1 MKRVIWIVLDSVG
14 IGAMDDAAEYGDEGS
29 NTLKHVVTQSVSCCL
44 NHLQALGVGHI
55 DGVEYLGKEQP
66 LGATVMR
73 AGFLSKGKDTITG
86 HWEMT
91 GIILK
96 QAFQTYPN
104 GFDDEII
111 KAIESRIGQKIIGNK
126 AASGTQIIQELGEEH
141 IQTGNII
148 VYTSADSVFQIA
160 AHEEIVPLCELYR
173 ICEIARELLVGRHLV
188 SRVIARPFIGEVGGF
203 IRTAN
208 RKDYALDPPQESVLD
223 ILSKNKID
231 VYGVG
236 KIVDIFNGNGI
247 AHWVHTK
254 DNNEGIERIL
264 QYMDEAKNRAL
275 IYANL
280 VDFDMKFGHRNDVN
294 GYAKALEELDL
305 ALPKIMEKLTDKD
318 WLVLCADHGCDPK
331 SASTDH
337 SREYVPV
344 IVYGKK
350 IRHVNLGTRES
361 IADLGAT
368 ILDYLAGETAPTGES
383 FLKEM
388 I

>member
-247 AHWVHTK
+247 THWVHTK

-264 QYMDEAKNRAL
+264 QYMDEAQSRAL

-294 GYAKALEELDL
+294 GYAKALEEFDL

-331 SASTDH
+331 SVSTDH

-350 IRHVNLGTRES
+350 IRHINLGTRES

>member
-29 NTLKHVVTQSVSCCL
+29 NTLKHVVTQSASCCL

-55 DGVEYLGKEQP
+55 DGVEYLGKDQP

-160 AHEEIVPLCELYR
+160 THEEIVPLCELYR

-294 GYAKALEELDL
+294 GYAKALEEFDL
-305 ALPKIMEKLTDKD
+305 ALPKIMEKLTEED

-350 IRHVNLGTRES
+350 IRHINLGTRES

-368 ILDYLAGETAPTGES
+368 ILDYLSGETAPTGES

>member
-1 MKRVIWIVLDSVG
+1 MKRVIWIVLDGVG

-29 NTLKHVVTQSVSCCL
+29 NTLKHVVTQSASCCL
-44 NHLQALGVGHI
+44 DHLQALGVGHI

-294 GYAKALEELDL
+294 GYAKALEEFDL

-331 SASTDH
+331 SVSTDH

-350 IRHVNLGTRES
+350 IRHINLGTRES

-368 ILDYLAGETAPTGES
+368 ILDYLAGETALTGES

>member
-29 NTLKHVVTQSVSCCL
+29 NTLKHVVTQSASCCL

-55 DGVEYLGKEQP
+55 DGVEYLGKDQP

-294 GYAKALEELDL
+294 GYAKALEEFDL

-344 IVYGKK
+344 IVCGKK
-350 IRHVNLGTRES
+350 IRHINLGTRES

>member
-1 MKRVIWIVLDSVG
+1 M
-14 IGAMDDAAEYGDEGS
+14 
-29 NTLKHVVTQSVSCCL
+29 
-44 NHLQALGVGHI
+44 
-55 DGVEYLGKEQP
+55 
-66 LGATVMR
+66 
-73 AGFLSKGKDTITG
+73 
-86 HWEMT
+86 
-91 GIILK
+91 
-96 QAFQTYPN
+96 
-104 GFDDEII
+104 
-111 KAIESRIGQKIIGNK
+111 
-126 AASGTQIIQELGEEH
+126 
-141 IQTGNII
+141 
-148 VYTSADSVFQIA
+148 
-160 AHEEIVPLCELYR
+160 
-173 ICEIARELLVGRHLV
+173 V

-247 AHWVHTK
+247 THWVHTK

-264 QYMDEAKNRAL
+264 QYMDEAQSRAL

-294 GYAKALEELDL
+294 GYAKALEEFDL

-331 SASTDH
+331 SVSTDH

-350 IRHVNLGTRES
+350 IRHINLGTRES

>member
-29 NTLKHVVTQSVSCCL
+29 NTLKHVVTQSASCCL

-55 DGVEYLGKEQP
+55 DGVEYLGKDQP

-188 SRVIARPFIGEVGGF
+188 SRVIARPFIGEIGGF

-264 QYMDEAKNRAL
+264 QYMDEAQSKAL

-294 GYAKALEELDL
+294 GYAKALEEFDL

-350 IRHVNLGTRES
+350 IRHINLGTRES